1 MVDNKKKTA
10 VSISSAIRYSIRS
23 RRRSNFDQDDTQ
35 TLS

>member
-10 VSISSAIRYSIRS
+10 VSISSAIRYSICS